1 MNEIL
6 TAISTVGFPIVMCV
20 FLGWYI
26 NKTQDKNNEIIQEN
40 TKTLTHLSTLLERL
54 FNRLDIDEDKK
65 GE

>member
-1 MNEIL
+1 MNEII

-54 FNRLDIDEDKK
+54 FKRLDVDEDKK

>member
-54 FNRLDIDEDKK
+54 FKRLDIDEDKK

>member
-6 TAISTVGFPIVMCV
+6 TAISTVGFPIVMCI

-54 FNRLDIDEDKK
+54 FKRLDIDEDKK